1 MFSRRRIS
9 IGIGIAAVLLAVVF
23 LWPWAVQ
30 RYYEKRIYTVADV
43 PPGRV
48 AIVFGAAVYRDG
60 RLSAMLRDRVETAIR
75 LYEAGKVGTLIFTG
89 DNSAAHYNEP
99 AAMMRYAVERGVPA
113 SAIQPDYGGLRTYD
127 SCYRARDIFGV
138 ESAIL
143 VTQEF
148 HLPRALFTCDRLG
161 IETVGVAAD
170 LRSYG
175 PRSIGW
181 SRTREVPALLV
192 ALLDVVRHQP
202 PPIMGEPIQL
212 P

>member
-1 MFSRRRIS
+1 MFSRRRMS

-30 RYYEKRIYTVADV
+30 RYYEKRIHTVADV
-43 PPGRV
+43 PATQV

-75 LYEAGKVGTLIFTG
+75 LYEAGKVETLIFTG

-161 IETVGVAAD
+161 IKTVGVAAD

-202 PPIMGEPIQL
+202 PPIMGEPIRL